1 MKKFNI
7 LLIILLCLCL
17 AGLLFLRWQTKEGP
31 AVPVIVETAPPAPSP
46 TATIAPTPTPATAP
60 TPSPVPTP
68 EPTAFLP
75 PQGYTEESYN
85 LVSDMVYAYADRQEA
100 AADIIRS
107 DLEQLNALAPALG
120 SLWTKLMRTWSMVN
134 SELTVNP
141 GVLPDGLPEDESL
154 CIVVL
159 GFQLESDGS
168 MAPELQ
174 GRCETALRCA
184 EKYPNALIAVTG
196 GGTAWQAPGATE
208 AGVMADAAQVVLR
221 LPDNIFTEGIRQLV
235 YIAGEHQVQPYDQ
248 AHFIAG
254 FEKILTGIDAA
265 APDPDAVEVGIA
277 AVLQQLPGAFRTD
290 AGQQIILRNV
300 IRAHGKKP
308 DTVAAEGELGSP
320 LILFGGDSH
329 GAQTQPKDPFI
340 LRTRFRQT
348 PDRQGIEGLIS
359 QPIGPPEAGS
369 VNPECEGLV

>member
-31 AVPVIVETAPPAPSP
+31 AVPVIAETAQPAPSP
-46 TATIAPTPTPATAP
+46 TATPEPTPTPS
-60 TPSPVPTP
+60 PSPVPTP

-107 DLEQLNALAPALG
+107 DLEKLTALDPALG
-120 SLWTKLMRTWSMVN
+120 SLWTKLMRTWSKVN
-134 SELTVNP
+134 SGLTVNP

-168 MAPELQ
+168 MAPELL

-196 GGTAWQAPGATE
+196 GGTAWQNPGATE
-208 AGVMADAAQVVLR
+208 AGVMAEWL
-221 LPDNIFTEGIRQLV
+221 I
-235 YIAGEHQVQPYDQ
+235 
-248 AHFIAG
+248 
-254 FEKILTGIDAA
+254 
-265 APDPDAVEVGIA
+265 
-277 AVLQQLPGAFRTD
+277 
-290 AGQQIILRNV
+290 
-300 IRAHGKKP
+300 AHGVEAARILKEDASRTTGDNAEFTCRLLLENHPEVKALAIVSSDYHVPLGVLLFEEEALLYEYETGSLPFSVLSNAAFDTGGRYSP
-308 DTVAAEGELGSP
+308 DSP
-320 LILFGGDSH
+320 MMQKMWLWGL
-329 GAQTQPKDPFI
+329 ADP
-340 LRTRFRQT
+340 RY
-348 PDRQGIEGLIS
+348 
-359 QPIGPPEAGS
+359 
-369 VNPECEGLV
+369 